1 METFNNSYLE
11 FTTINILILTF
22 RAVLS
27 SKALLTLTRVW
38 TYTRAVPTR
47 VRTDGDARG
56 PIRSPL
62 ISITALKHH
71 ALLVL
76 KLKGK
81 K

>member
-1 METFNNSYLE
+1 METLNNSYLE

-47 VRTDGDARG
+47 VRTDGEARG

-62 ISITALKHH
+62 ITNTALKHH

-81 K
+81 